1 MYQIDKKVHKL
12 KKDSNLKFRFLN
24 CYREPMMVVD
34 VYLDKVNNVRDK
46 KFHPY
51 IFILIIPLETQYAP
65 WLSIYGVQVQI

>member
-1 MYQIDKKVHKL
+1 
-12 KKDSNLKFRFLN
+12 
-24 CYREPMMVVD
+24 MMVVD